1 MSPLRPKGKLPCVCN
16 MEKKYPKTEPDGFC
30 GKFERASFS
39 LIEEPESCDVCIY
52 YREADSVCAVPETP
66 AGE

>member
-1 MSPLRPKGKLPCVCN
+1 MD
-16 MEKKYPKTEPDGFC
+16 KKYPITDPEGFC

-52 YREADSVCAVPETP
+52 YRETDSACTFENP
-66 AGE
+66 AAAAELG